1 MSEQAAWSHPDR
13 DRLTFLDDV
22 EAFETVP
29 SGSFPDDGRSEEII
43 ALHEGRIVVDAIHSG
58 DVIPREFRD
67 SIRRAGHDDVVT
79 ERYVVEKDWGAD
91 HLAHEVARQ
100 LRLPASYR
108 VSVARAIL
116 DFGRFPGT
124 SRRGLTH
131 MHRFAINSPFAEC
144 LSHAE
149 KRHLLERY
157 YDSISERIDD
167 AVRDKHIKLSIHSY
181 DRFNPL
187 PRSDRWTLPAADGER
202 VGTERPLVSLVSGSH
217 GYHNETEMPYGVF
230 DELFPD
236 ELGELTADRKL
247 TARILLEVANAGL
260 SVTHNHPYLLPEGS
274 VEVRSQVWFFFD
286 YLRKRFE
293 AAHPEMTGDAGY
305 RRVWA
310 MLLDTNLRR
319 SDSEVLR
326 SYLHGFRKA
335 PRGMDAECEHA
346 GVAYGAIRDFT
357 ESNGDSILRE
367 YRHRAR
373 TGRPSSLVIEVRK
386 DFLWRFED
394 ERKIFD
400 PTRGAAGLIRENV
413 DRAAR
418 LLADAVLTYLRD
430 DC

>member
-1 MSEQAAWSHPDR
+1 MTEQTAWDHPDR

-22 EAFETVP
+22 EAFEAVP
-29 SGSFPDDGRSEEII
+29 TGGFSDDEDSDEII

-58 DVIPREFRD
+58 DVIPAEFRE
-67 SIRRAGHDDVVT
+67 SIRRAGQEDLVAR
-79 ERYVVEKDWGAD
+79 RYAQEKDWGAD
-91 HLAHEVARQ
+91 HLAHELARQ
-100 LRLPASYR
+100 LRLPESYR

-124 SRRGLTH
+124 TRRGSAH
-131 MHRFAINSPFAEC
+131 MHRFAINRPFSEC
-144 LSHAE
+144 LRHSE
-149 KRHLLERY
+149 KRRLLERY
-157 YDSISERIDD
+157 YDRISEGIDD
-167 AVRDKHIKLSIHSY
+167 AVRDKHIKLSIHTY

-187 PRSDRWTLPAADGER
+187 PRDDARYASEADGRR
-202 VGTERPLVSLVSGSH
+202 VGTERPQVSLVFGSH

-247 TARILLEVANAGL
+247 TARILLEVANEGL

-286 YLRKRFE
+286 YLRRRFE
-293 AAHPEMTGDAGY
+293 TAHPETTGDDAY

-319 SDSEVLR
+319 SDSEILR

-335 PRGMDAECEHA
+335 PTGMESECEHA
-346 GVAYGAIRDFT
+346 GVAYGAIREFT
-357 ESNGDSILRE
+357 ARNGESILEE
-367 YRHRAR
+367 YRYGSH
-373 TGRPSSLVIEVRK
+373 TERPSSLVIELRK

-394 ERKIFD
+394 ERGMFEPK
-400 PTRGAAGLIRENV
+400 PGRGGLIRENV
-413 DRAAR
+413 DRMAR
-418 LLADAVLTYLRD
+418 LLKDAVLTYLRD
-430 DC
+430 DR